1 MPAIDLYN
9 MQGEKKGTIDL
20 SEDIFAVPLNK
31 AVMHQA
37 LIRQLANNR
46 SGSANT
52 KTRAEVRGGG
62 KKPWRQKGTGRARHG
77 SIRSPL
83 WRGGGITFG
92 PKPRDY
98 SKKMPK
104 KMRRLALKC
113 ALSDKVFNTQMIAL
127 DELVMEM
134 PKTKNF
140 IGMMKN
146 LSLETP
152 TLFVIKEKDFP
163 VQKSA
168 ANLPTVKVI
177 TTNFLNLHDLLRYEK
192 VVMTADA
199 IKKVEEVW
207 S

>member
-1 MPAIDLYN
+1 
-9 MQGEKKGTIDL
+9 
-20 SEDIFAVPLNK
+20 
-31 AVMHQA
+31 
-37 LIRQLANNR
+37 
-46 SGSANT
+46 
-52 KTRAEVRGGG
+52 
-62 KKPWRQKGTGRARHG
+62 
-77 SIRSPL
+77 
-83 WRGGGITFG
+83 
-92 PKPRDY
+92 
-98 SKKMPK
+98 MPK

-113 ALSDKVFNTQMIAL
+113 ALSDKVTNTQMIAL

-177 TTNFLNLHDLLRYEK
+177 TTNFLNLHDLLKYEK
-192 VVMTADA
+192 VVMTTDA
-199 IKKVEEVW
+199 IKKVEEVLG
-207 S
+207 